1 MECLKSRTFLQRQK
15 SSNADTCKIGNYHN
29 IAWYKII
36 SRETYYIFNH
46 PPPPPTHTHTQEQE
60 HLQNLKNCEGFCP
73 NKNLQRSFLERNRK
87 WKMAIGLISPDLLVS
102 RACTFHCKMHWHWC
116 LLHFK
121 SLPRI
126 MLFGFDFQC
135 PTGWSTS
142 LNWPAS
148 MGEKKQSVLQRV
160 NLTPWT

>member
-1 MECLKSRTFLQRQK
+1 
-15 SSNADTCKIGNYHN
+15 
-29 IAWYKII
+29 
-36 SRETYYIFNH
+36 
-46 PPPPPTHTHTQEQE
+46 
-60 HLQNLKNCEGFCP
+60 
-73 NKNLQRSFLERNRK
+73 
-87 WKMAIGLISPDLLVS
+87 MAIGLISPNLLVS

-148 MGEKKQSVLQRV
+148 MGEKKSSLCSKESIWLHEPRLFQAVMKFYQMNRTSMQVLIVGERETVLKFFQLCSTSCQTLYLLNFLFRGILPPKV
-160 NLTPWT
+160 SPSLTLNSGIPLPCQKFKIS